1 MAVAG
6 VDNGRLVIASEGKGR
21 GGNLKLEAGPAGA
34 VAAGVAVSPT
44 PWCCCATA
52 LGALLGGAG
61 AAAVVPVVGAAGG
74 GGGGSFFR
82 TSSLWKGFAVLR

>member
-21 GGNLKLEAGPAGA
+21 GGNLKLEAPAGA
-34 VAAGVAVSPT
+34 VAAGVAVNPT

-52 LGALLGGAG
+52 LGALLGGAA
-61 AAAVVPVVGAAGG
+61 AAAVVPVVGAAG

>member
-21 GGNLKLEAGPAGA
+21 GGTLKLEATGA
-34 VAAGVAVSPT
+34 VEAGVAVSPT

-52 LGALLGGAG
+52 LGALLGGAA

-74 GGGGSFFR
+74 GGGGGSFR